1 MRSKLDEICHLSS
14 EIWFSDNVLLA
25 EPVIRF
31 CQDWELAIVFKT
43 NFCKLKMLFPVHFII
58 LAEATKRLCYHSISC
73 QKKKKRKKK
82 KRKEKAV
89 RQSTRDYYRYFLRVS
104 SGATYY
110 ERGIERQVNVITCCI
125 HNSFNCYYYN
135 VLQLNDDPTKKI

>member
-1 MRSKLDEICHLSS
+1 
-14 EIWFSDNVLLA
+14 
-25 EPVIRF
+25 
-31 CQDWELAIVFKT
+31 
-43 NFCKLKMLFPVHFII
+43 MLFPVHFII

-73 QKKKKRKKK
+73 QKKKKRKEK

-110 ERGIERQVNVITCCI
+110 ERGIERQMNVITCCI
-125 HNSFNCYYYN
+125 HNSFNCYYCN